1 MHQAYNSGVNTI
13 SRVSLPPTPPMQP
26 EALANG
32 AHSPRTIPSHSPFDG
47 HNSYHL
53 GQSLNN
59 LDPHSQRQP
68 LSLSTSANNAAAST
82 SLAKRHSFP
91 NNTAPSSYGQTAFS
105 SSPYGSSPGGA
116 SVRSY
121 YSADASSY
129 SGSALQAQQPLPT
142 NFPPYLPPVQTT
154 LPMPSIG
161 PSSAPA
167 SLSAIQS
174 MYQQPQQYTHQH
186 HHYISA
192 SSASTFPQ
200 NQDRYICP
208 TCNKA
213 FSRPSSLRIHSHS
226 HTGEKPFRC
235 PHMGCGKAFSVRSNM
250 KRHERGCHAAMGG
263 VVHM

>member
-1 MHQAYNSGVNTI
+1 
-13 SRVSLPPTPPMQP
+13 MQP
-26 EALANG
+26 EALVGG
-32 AHSPRTIPSHSPFDG
+32 AHSPLTISSHSPFNN
-47 HNSYHL
+47 HNSHHL

-59 LDPHSQRQP
+59 LDPYTQRQAI
-68 LSLSTSANNAAAST
+68 SLSSVGSTSTVTSAGH
-82 SLAKRHSFP
+82 AKRHSFP
-91 NNTAPSSYGQTAFS
+91 GNATSSPYGQTAYTT
-105 SSPYGSSPGGA
+105 SPYTSSPGGA

-129 SGSALQAQQPLPT
+129 NSGSGLHSQQPLPA

-161 PSSAPA
+161 PLSAPA
-167 SLSAIQS
+167 SLSAMQS
-174 MYQQPQQYTHQH
+174 MYQPPQTYTHQH

-263 VVHM
+263 GVQL